1 MERKVMPIKC
11 PRVILVI
18 AFSGGALM
26 NCSAAL
32 AQHPVELS
40 PIDKDP
46 ARWYVEDS
54 TAKAQSKT
62 AQKEATAA
70 YQEALADCRKMRGA
84 EAKACMKEA
93 RDNYR
98 NDTAEAKK
106 LLSQTK

>member
-1 MERKVMPIKC
+1 MPIKFS
-11 PRVILVI
+11 PVILVV
-18 AFSGGALM
+18 AFSAGALM
-26 NCSAAL
+26 NCTAAL

-40 PIDKDP
+40 PVDKDP
-46 ARWYVEDS
+46 ARWYAEDS

-62 AQKEATAA
+62 AQKEAAAA

-98 NDTAEAKK
+98 NDTADAKK
-106 LLSQTK
+106 LLNQSK